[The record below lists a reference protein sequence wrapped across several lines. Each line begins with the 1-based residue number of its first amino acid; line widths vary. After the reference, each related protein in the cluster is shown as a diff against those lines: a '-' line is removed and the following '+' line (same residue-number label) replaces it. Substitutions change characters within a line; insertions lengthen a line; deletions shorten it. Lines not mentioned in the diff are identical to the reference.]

1 MSKKPIKSP
10 NLPITSARLVGYIRK
25 MIEETRA
32 VVAAT
37 VNTGLTMLYWRIGSR
52 INEEVLKGE
61 RADYGVK
68 IVSTVSRQLELEYGN
83 GFSAK
88 NVQHMMQFAE
98 SFPDDQIVSTL
109 SRQLSWSHFKE
120 IIYLKQ
126 PLQKEFYAEMCRVER
141 WSVRTL
147 RQKIASMLRPC
158 HHSGVD

>member
-88 NVQHMMQFAE
+88 NVRHMMQFAE

>member
-10 NLPITSARLVGYIRK
+10 NLPITSARLVGDIRK

-68 IVSTVSRQLELEYGN
+68 IVSTVSRQ
-83 GFSAK
+83 
-88 NVQHMMQFAE
+88 
-98 SFPDDQIVSTL
+98 
-109 SRQLSWSHFKE
+109 
-120 IIYLKQ
+120 
-126 PLQKEFYAEMCRVER
+126 
-141 WSVRTL
+141 
-147 RQKIASMLRPC
+147 
-158 HHSGVD
+158 